1 MYLAT
6 QETLAATPNLNFPGM
21 FCFLPLYYQHNSGDA
36 TVPEPAE
43 TVRPEARA
51 RARANEESPEQLT

>member
-1 MYLAT
+1 
-6 QETLAATPNLNFPGM
+6 M

-43 TVRPEARA
+43 ARA
-51 RARANEESPEQLT
+51 RARWMKKARNS

>member
-1 MYLAT
+1 
-6 QETLAATPNLNFPGM
+6 M

-43 TVRPEARA
+43 TVRLEARA
-51 RARANEESPEQLT
+51 RARWMKKARNS